1 MVLDDYFERGIGSV
15 NDEFKP
21 IGIVA
26 LTIMMSL
33 LKMDVYYSTQFTKHR
48 NVALSRLHK
57 SYRDY

>member
-33 LKMDVYYSTQFTKHR
+33 LKMDVIIEL
-48 NVALSRLHK
+48 NLLNIEMWL
-57 SYRDY
+57 